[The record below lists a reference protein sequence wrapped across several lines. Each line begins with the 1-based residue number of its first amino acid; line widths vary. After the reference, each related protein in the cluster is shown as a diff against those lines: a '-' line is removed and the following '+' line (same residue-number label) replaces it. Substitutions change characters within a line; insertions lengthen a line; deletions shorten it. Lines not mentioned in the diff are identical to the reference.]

1 MSPKPGSLTYAGAC
15 RIGLELR
22 TDTAN
27 CGETVSG
34 RILLLGGR
42 RSQLIERVEVT
53 LVDLTAEPYNYAVQ
67 EWTELTVASRR
78 EQHLDFSIQIPERLP
93 VQYPFVIRL
102 AARAQGDQ
110 WARTGRSIQILPATC
125 YQQLAQVL
133 AEAAGI
139 PVAAWTTI
147 GGGDGVAARLQPD
160 DTAQKIFDALRLEMF
175 RSGPA
180 LYGELE
186 VDPREH
192 TLSDRMKAAVGADR
206 RRYPFRFRS
215 PDSEPVRAFFE
226 QCLRPYVDV
235 VRQLPIPAEAN
246 TQRGAV
252 LPRPSRADGEP
263 PGGNS

>member
-1 MSPKPGSLTYAGAC
+1 M
-15 RIGLELR
+15 GLELW

-27 CGETVSG
+27 CGETASG

-42 RSQLIERVEVT
+42 RSQRIEQLEVT
-53 LVDLTAEPYNYAVQ
+53 LVDLTAEPYNYAIQ
-67 EWTELTVASRR
+67 EWTEFTVPSGIT
-78 EQHLDFSIQIPERLP
+78 QQIDFLLRVPERLP
-93 VQYPFVIRL
+93 VQYPFIIQL
-102 AARAQGDQ
+102 AARARGDQ
-110 WARTGRSIQILPATC
+110 WARTGRSIQILPAAY

-139 PVAAWTTI
+139 PVTAWTTI
-147 GGGDGVAARLQPD
+147 GGGDGIAARYQPEG
-160 DTAQKIFDALRLEMF
+160 AAREMFDALRLEMF

-215 PDSEPVRAFFE
+215 PDSEPMRAFFE
-226 QCLRPYVDV
+226 QCLRPYVDA
-235 VRQLPIPAEAN
+235 VRQLPIPAEGQSQESSA
-246 TQRGAV
+246 
-252 LPRPSRADGEP
+252 LPRPSRASEEP